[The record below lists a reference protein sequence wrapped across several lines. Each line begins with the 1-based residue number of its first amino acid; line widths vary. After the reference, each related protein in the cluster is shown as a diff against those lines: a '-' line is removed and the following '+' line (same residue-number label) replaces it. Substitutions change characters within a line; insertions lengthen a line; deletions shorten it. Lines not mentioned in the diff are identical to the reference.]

1 MKAIVTGGL
10 GFIGSSLVGQ
20 LIKQEANTIVYDN
33 FSSGKSENIL
43 DNGSDIQIVKN
54 DIRDLDALNTALK
67 GIDSVFHLAALTSVP
82 QSIEDPISTHEVN
95 NTGTLNVLWSALK
108 SGVSRVVIASSCSV
122 YGDSHY
128 PPLKELDLPA
138 PKSLY
143 AASKLTAENLAESF
157 YHSYGLEVVCLR
169 YFNVYGRRQRA
180 DSAYAAAIPRFIQCY
195 KHKERPQVYG
205 DGLQTRDFI
214 HVTDVAR
221 ANILA
226 ASLPSEILKK
236 QRVFNIG
243 TGTITSILKLLQ
255 TISNEAGY
263 YIEPEFRDARAGE
276 VLASYAD
283 TTLAKEYLGFET
295 MVDLETGIKD
305 LYTA

>member
-1 MKAIVTGGL
+1 LARILVLGGA
-10 GFIGSSLVGQ
+10 GFIGSHLVEQ
-20 LIKQEANTIVYDN
+20 LVNQNIETTVFDN
-33 FSSGKSENIL
+33 FNSGQVENIKTVITTIKL
-43 DNGSDIQIVKN
+43 VED
-54 DIRDLDALNTALK
+54 DIRNIDALASSMQ
-67 GIDSVFHLAALTSVP
+67 GIDWVFHLAAQTSV
-82 QSIEDPISTHEVN
+82 IESLSNPIFTHEVN
-95 NTGTLNVLWSALK
+95 NTGTLNVLWAAQQA
-108 SGVSRVVIASSCSV
+108 GVSRVVIASSCSV

-143 AASKLTAENLAESF
+143 AASKLTAETLAESF

-226 ASLPSEILKK
+226 ASIPSE
-236 QRVFNIG
+236 V
-243 TGTITSILKLLQ
+243 
-255 TISNEAGY
+255 
-263 YIEPEFRDARAGE
+263 
-276 VLASYAD
+276 
-283 TTLAKEYLGFET
+283 
-295 MVDLETGIKD
+295 
-305 LYTA
+305 